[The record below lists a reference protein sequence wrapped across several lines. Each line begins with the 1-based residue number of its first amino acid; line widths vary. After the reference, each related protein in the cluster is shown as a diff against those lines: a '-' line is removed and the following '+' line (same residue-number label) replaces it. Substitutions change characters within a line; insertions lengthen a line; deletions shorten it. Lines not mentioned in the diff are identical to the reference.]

1 MPSFLTPNSEMALD
15 DLSALKH
22 IPRLQLLPSIHRAHL
37 DTHKV
42 LVCILGLE
50 IRHRLIF
57 LNPRIPYH
65 SILEVVPG
73 DVEAR
78 LAVRGDGGRVLF
90 DGLIHTVG
98 LAGDGEGRRGLRVL
112 GSVED
117 FVDV

>member
-1 MPSFLTPNSEMALD
+1 MPTFLVSNSEMALHNLPTLED
-15 DLSALKH
+15 
-22 IPRLQLLPSIHRAHL
+22 IPWLELLPPIHRTHL
-37 DTHKV
+37 YTNEM
-42 LVCILGLE
+42 LVCVLGLE
-50 IRHRLIF
+50 IRHRLIL